1 MKKIKIILGIFI
13 LCLFTSGCWNYRE
26 LNELAITTGISI
38 DIKDDKYVISYMIA
52 NSKKSQDSSGKSE
65 ANTVVLSGEG
75 KSISEAYMNL
85 NSKNPKIPYI
95 SHLEVIIISE
105 DAAKE
110 GVIKA
115 LDFLMRNPES
125 RKEFLVVLSKGTSA
139 SSILETLSPLEAFPS
154 QNVAQNIITNKDDQ
168 SIIIMEDYSDFVSN
182 ILKEGINPVLSGIE
196 IEGEK
201 EEASKQESL
210 ESSTPSANI
219 KINTLGIFKEDKL
232 VGWANEKQT
241 IGINI
246 INNEANSVL
255 LNAKCDNEYMAS
267 TLTNIGTESKISID
281 GDIPKIKLNVKAT
294 GALVEINCKRN
305 LEEVNIIKELEG
317 NFENELK
324 ELLQNS
330 IELVQKEYKS
340 DVFGFGNKIYKQ
352 DFNKWNQI
360 KNNWDNEMFP
370 NIEFSVE
377 VDISLSSKGSF
388 EQTILEVKNEE

>member
-38 DIKDDKYVISYMIA
+38 DIKDNKYIISYMIA
-52 NSKKSQDSSGKSE
+52 NSKKSQDSSGKAE

-110 GVIKA
+110 GVTKM

-125 RKEFLVVLSKGTSA
+125 RKEFFVVLSKGTSA

-154 QNVAQNIITNKDDQ
+154 QNVAQNIISNKDDQ
-168 SIIIMEDYSDFVSN
+168 SIIMLEDYSDFVSN
-182 ILKEGINPVLSGIE
+182 VLKEGVNPVLSGIE
-196 IEGEK
+196 IEGET
-201 EEASKQESL
+201 EAAKKQESL

-219 KINTLGIFKEDKL
+219 KIKTLGIFKDDKL
-232 VGWANEKQT
+232 IGWADEKET

-246 INNEANSVL
+246 INNETGSVL
-255 LNAKCDNEYMAS
+255 LNAKCNNEYMAS
-267 TLTNIGTESKISID
+267 TLTNIATESKISLE
-281 GDIPKIKLNVKAT
+281 GENPKIKLNVKAT

-305 LEEVNIIKELEG
+305 LEETTTIDELKE
-317 NFENELK
+317 NFENSLK
-324 ELLQNS
+324 ELLYNS
-330 IELVQKEYKS
+330 IELAQKKYKS

-352 DFNKWNQI
+352 NFKKWYQI
-360 KNNWDNEMFP
+360 KNNWDNEVFP
-370 NIEFSVE
+370 NIKFEVE
-377 VDISLSSKGSF
+377 VDIALSSKGSF
-388 EQTILEVKNEE
+388 EQTILEVKDET